1 MGEDMPRK
9 AQELSAVQVK
19 RITNPGL
26 FAVGV
31 VAGLHLQVK
40 ATGARSWI
48 LRAKV
53 GNRRRDIGLGGY
65 PDVSLAL
72 ARDGAREARDMI
84 RRGVDPVE
92 ERSARKQALKVAQAK
107 ALSFSEAAAQCHQTK
122 VPEFRN
128 VKHQTDW
135 ISSINRYADP
145 IIGDLPV
152 ASIELPHVVSVLEPI
167 WQTKTE
173 TATRVRQRIEAVL
186 GWATVSGCRTGDNPA
201 RWKGN
206 LEHVLPNPSKI
217 RTVRHFPAIPWHE
230 VGYFMDALRRRDG
243 VSARA
248 LEFLILTAARSGEVR
263 LAVWDEIDIDR
274 AVWTIRGN
282 RMKAGRKHQVPLSD
296 PALDLLRALPR
307 FEGAPHVFSSPR
319 GGSLSDMSISAVC
332 RRMEVNAVPHGFR
345 STFKDWARSSTAY
358 PDEVSELALAHVS
371 SDATR
376 AAYARD
382 ELLAKRARLM
392 SDWAKF
398 CSIIPSSEVT
408 PIRAKRES

>member
-92 ERSARKQALKVAQAK
+92 EQSARKQALIVAQAK
-107 ALSFSEAAAQCHQTK
+107 AISFSEAAAQCHQTK

-135 ISSINRYADP
+135 ISSINRYANP

-186 GWATVSGCRTGDNPA
+186 GWATVSGYRTGDNPA

-206 LEHVLPNPSKI
+206 LEHALPNPSKI

-230 VGYFMDALRRRDG
+230 VGDFMDALRRRDG
-243 VSARA
+243 VSART
-248 LEFLILTAARSGEVR
+248 LEFLI
-263 LAVWDEIDIDR
+263 
-274 AVWTIRGN
+274 
-282 RMKAGRKHQVPLSD
+282 
-296 PALDLLRALPR
+296 
-307 FEGAPHVFSSPR
+307 
-319 GGSLSDMSISAVC
+319 
-332 RRMEVNAVPHGFR
+332 
-345 STFKDWARSSTAY
+345 
-358 PDEVSELALAHVS
+358 
-371 SDATR
+371 
-376 AAYARD
+376 
-382 ELLAKRARLM
+382 
-392 SDWAKF
+392 
-398 CSIIPSSEVT
+398 
-408 PIRAKRES
+408 

>member
-1 MGEDMPRK
+1 MPRK

-19 RITNPGL
+19 RISKPGL
-26 FAVGV
+26 FAVGG

-48 LRAKV
+48 LRAQV

-72 ARDGAREARDMI
+72 ARDGAREAREMI

-92 ERSARKQALKVAQAK
+92 ERGARRQALKLAQAT
-107 ALSFSEAAAQCHQTK
+107 ALSFSEAARQCHQTK

-128 VKHQTDW
+128 VKHQADW
-135 ISSINRYADP
+135 MSSIDRYVNP

-152 ASIELPHVVSVLEPI
+152 ASIELPHIVSVLEPI

-186 GWATVSGCRTGDNPA
+186 GWATVSGYRTGDNPA

-206 LEHVLPNPSKI
+206 LEHAMPNPSKI

-230 VGYFMDALRRRDG
+230 VGEFMAALRRRDG
-243 VSARA
+243 ISARA

-263 LAVWDEIDIDR
+263 LAVWSEIDIDR
-274 AVWTIRGN
+274 EVWTIPKS
-282 RMKAGRKHQVPLSD
+282 RMKAGREHRVPLSG
-296 PALDLLRALPR
+296 PALNLLRELPR
-307 FEGAPHVFSSPR
+307 FAGSPYVFTSPR
-319 GGSLSDMSISAVC
+319 GGPLSDMALSTVC
-332 RRMEVNAVPHGFR
+332 RRMQVNAVPHGFR

-358 PDEVSELALAHVS
+358 SDEVSELALAHVS

-382 ELLAKRARLM
+382 ELMTKRARLM

-398 CSIIPSSEVT
+398 CSIILSSKVT
-408 PIRAKRES
+408 PIRSMEAS

>member
-1 MGEDMPRK
+1 MPKK
-9 AQELSAVQVK
+9 AKELSAVQVK
-19 RITNPGL
+19 RMTRPGL
-26 FAVGV
+26 FAVGG

-40 ATGARSWI
+40 PTGARSWI

-72 ARDGAREARDMI
+72 ARDGAREARELI
-84 RRGVDPVE
+84 RRGIDPAE
-92 ERSARKQALKVAQAK
+92 ERKALKQALKASQAK
-107 ALSFSEAAAQCHQTK
+107 ALTFGEAAVRCHQTK

-128 VKHQTDW
+128 VKHQADW

-145 IIGDLPV
+145 IIGDLSV
-152 ASIELPHVVSVLEPI
+152 SSIELPHIVSVLEPI

-186 GWATVSGCRTGDNPA
+186 GWATVNLYRSGDNPA

-206 LEHVLPNPSKI
+206 LEHALPNPSKI
-217 RTVRHFPAIPWHE
+217 KTVRHFPAIPWHE
-230 VGYFMDALRRRDG
+230 VGKFMAALRQREG
-243 VSARA
+243 ISARA

-263 LAVWDEIDIDR
+263 LAVWDEIDMDC
-274 AVWTIRGN
+274 AVWTIPGA
-282 RMKAGRKHQVPLSD
+282 RMKAGRRHQVPLSD
-296 PALDLLRALPR
+296 FALEILRSLPR
-307 FEGAPHVFSSPR
+307 FEGSPFVFSSPR
-319 GGSLSDMSISAVC
+319 GGSLSDMSISSVC

-358 PDEVSELALAHVS
+358 PDEVSELALAHIS
-371 SDATR
+371 SDGTR

-382 ELLAKRARLM
+382 ELLPKRKKLM
-392 SDWAKF
+392 ADWASF
-398 CSIIPSSEVT
+398 VGAVRFEADVV
-408 PIRAKRES
+408 PINQSATR

>member
-1 MGEDMPRK
+1 MPRK

-19 RITNPGL
+19 RITKPGL
-26 FAVGV
+26 VAVGG

-72 ARDGAREARDMI
+72 ARDGAREARDLI

-92 ERSARKQALKVAQAK
+92 VRSARRRALRVAQAK

-152 ASIELPHVVSVLEPI
+152 SSIELPHVVSVLEPI

-186 GWATVSGCRTGDNPA
+186 GWATVSGYRMGDNPA

-206 LEHVLPNPSKI
+206 LEHALPNPSKI
-217 RTVRHFPAIPWHE
+217 RSVRHFPAIPWNKIGE
-230 VGYFMDALRRRDG
+230 FMAALRKRSG
-243 VSARA
+243 LSARA

-263 LAVWDEIDIDR
+263 FATWDEIDIDR
-274 AVWTIRGN
+274 AVWTIPKN
-282 RMKAGRKHQVPLSD
+282 RMKAGRKHRVPLSD
-296 PALDLLRALPR
+296 PALDLLQALPR
-307 FEGAPHVFSSPR
+307 FEGSPYVFSSPR
-319 GGSLSDMSISAVC
+319 GGSLSDMSISSVC

-345 STFKDWARSSTAY
+345 STFKDWARSLTSY
-358 PDEVSELALAHVS
+358 LDEISELALAHVS

-382 ELLAKRARLM
+382 ELLANRARLM
-392 SDWAKF
+392 ADWAKF
-398 CSIIPSSEVT
+398 CSILPNSDVT
-408 PIRAKRES
+408 PIRSKKAS